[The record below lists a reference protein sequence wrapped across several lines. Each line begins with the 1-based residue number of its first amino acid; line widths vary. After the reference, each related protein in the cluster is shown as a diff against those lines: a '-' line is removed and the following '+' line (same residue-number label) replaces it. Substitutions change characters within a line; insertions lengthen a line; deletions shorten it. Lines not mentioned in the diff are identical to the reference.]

1 MKYILSVILSFLAGC
16 LVIVTV
22 YNYKDKEIVIQ
33 KETVIN
39 KNNTIKTA
47 IDKVY
52 DSVLTILGYTD
63 VDSPSTIGSAFIY
76 KVDEEYAYILTN
88 YHVIKDLTKIE
99 VRNIDLVIKEAE
111 IVGFDEYTDVAVLKT
126 DKSIS
131 KSISVLSDSSN
142 IELGDTV
149 FTVGSPLS
157 EDYYGTVTK
166 GIISYENRRITTKVN
181 EKDVLIDTI
190 QTSTTI
196 NPGNSGGPL
205 VNVNGEVIGINS
217 LKLAKEE
224 IEGMGFAIA
233 IEDVM
238 VHLDILEKGKK
249 IQRPLLG
256 ISMVNVTDKYYLYQ
270 LGINIDTKIATGVVV
285 TSVEKNSSVA
295 GILKTGDVVIKLNN
309 EQTPT
314 LAYLRYQLYRHKI
327 GDEITITYIRD
338 GQEITSNLTLKG
350 SN

>member
-22 YNYKDKEIVIQ
+22 YNYKDKEIIIE

-39 KNNTIKTA
+39 ENNTIKTA

-76 KVDEEYAYILTN
+76 KVDDEYAYILTN

-205 VNVNGEVIGINS
+205 CNSNGEVIGIITSKIIKN
-217 LKLAKEE
+217 EV
-224 IEGMGFAIA
+224 EGLGFAIP
-233 IEDVM
+233 INDIK
-238 VHLDILEKGKK
+238 LILEKLENGQAIERLESGFISVNLNSEYDLYKNE
-249 IQRPLLG
+249 LYLDEDYEYG
-256 ISMVNVTDKYYLYQ
+256 IYVKSIEEDSIFKDELKEKDIILKVNN
-270 LGINIDTKIATGVVV
+270 INIENIEEFEYFINKNDNITLEIKRDNKI
-285 TSVEKNSSVA
+285 
-295 GILKTGDVVIKLNN
+295 I
-309 EQTPT
+309 
-314 LAYLRYQLYRHKI
+314 
-327 GDEITITYIRD
+327 
-338 GQEITSNLTLKG
+338 NLEYKK
-350 SN
+350 

>member
-22 YNYKDKEIVIQ
+22 YNYKDKEIIIE

-39 KNNTIKTA
+39 ENNTIKTA

-76 KVDEEYAYILTN
+76 KVDDEYAYILTN

-99 VRNIDLVIKEAE
+99 VRNIDLVVKEAS

-205 VNVNGEVIGINS
+205 CNSNGEVIGIITSKIIKN
-217 LKLAKEE
+217 EV
-224 IEGMGFAIA
+224 EGLGFAIP
-233 IEDVM
+233 INDIK
-238 VHLDILEKGKK
+238 LILEKLENGQAIERLESDFISVNLNSEYDLYKNELYLDEDYEYGIYVK
-249 IQRPLLG
+249 IIEEDSIFKNELKEKDIILK
-256 ISMVNVTDKYYLYQ
+256 VNN
-270 LGINIDTKIATGVVV
+270 INIENIEEFEYFINKNDNITLEIKRDNKIIDL
-285 TSVEKNSSVA
+285 EYK
-295 GILKTGDVVIKLNN
+295 K
-309 EQTPT
+309 
-314 LAYLRYQLYRHKI
+314 
-327 GDEITITYIRD
+327 
-338 GQEITSNLTLKG
+338 
-350 SN
+350 

>member
-22 YNYKDKEIVIQ
+22 YNYKDKEIIIEKQ
-33 KETVIN
+33 TVIN
-39 KNNTIKTA
+39 ENNTIKTA

-76 KVDEEYAYILTN
+76 NVDEEYAYILTN

-99 VRNIDLVIKEAE
+99 VRNIDLVVKEAS

-205 VNVNGEVIGINS
+205 CNSNGEVIGMITSKIIKN
-217 LKLAKEE
+217 EV
-224 IEGMGFAIA
+224 EGLGFAIP
-233 IEDVM
+233 INDIK
-238 VHLDILEKGKK
+238 LILEKLENGQAIERLESDFTSVNLNSEYDLYKNE
-249 IQRPLLG
+249 LYLDEEYEYG
-256 ISMVNVTDKYYLYQ
+256 IYVKSIEEDSIFKNELKEKDIILKVNN
-270 LGINIDTKIATGVVV
+270 INIENIEEFEYFINKNDNITLEIKRDNKIIDL
-285 TSVEKNSSVA
+285 EYK
-295 GILKTGDVVIKLNN
+295 K
-309 EQTPT
+309 
-314 LAYLRYQLYRHKI
+314 
-327 GDEITITYIRD
+327 
-338 GQEITSNLTLKG
+338 
-350 SN
+350 

>member
-22 YNYKDKEIVIQ
+22 YNYKDKEIIIE

-39 KNNTIKTA
+39 ENNTIKTA

-76 KVDEEYAYILTN
+76 KVDDEYAYILTN

-205 VNVNGEVIGINS
+205 CNSNGEVIGIITSKIIKN
-217 LKLAKEE
+217 EV
-224 IEGMGFAIA
+224 EGLGFAIP
-233 IEDVM
+233 INDIK
-238 VHLDILEKGKK
+238 LILEKLENGQAIERLESDFTSVNLNSEYDLYKNE
-249 IQRPLLG
+249 LYLDEEYEYG
-256 ISMVNVTDKYYLYQ
+256 IYVKSIEEDSIFKNELKEKDIILKVNN
-270 LGINIDTKIATGVVV
+270 INIENIEEFEYFINKNDNITLEIKRDNKIIDL
-285 TSVEKNSSVA
+285 EYK
-295 GILKTGDVVIKLNN
+295 K
-309 EQTPT
+309 
-314 LAYLRYQLYRHKI
+314 
-327 GDEITITYIRD
+327 
-338 GQEITSNLTLKG
+338 
-350 SN
+350 

>member
-22 YNYKDKEIVIQ
+22 YNYKDKEIIIE

-39 KNNTIKTA
+39 ENNTIKTA

-76 KVDEEYAYILTN
+76 KVDDEYAYILTN

-205 VNVNGEVIGINS
+205 CNSNGEVIGIITSKIIKN
-217 LKLAKEE
+217 EV
-224 IEGMGFAIA
+224 EGLGFAIP
-233 IEDVM
+233 INDIK
-238 VHLDILEKGKK
+238 LILEKLENGQAIERLESDFISVNLNSEYDLYKNELYLDEDYEYGIYVK
-249 IQRPLLG
+249 IIEEDSIFKNELKEKDIILK
-256 ISMVNVTDKYYLYQ
+256 VNN
-270 LGINIDTKIATGVVV
+270 INIENIEEFEYFINKNDNITLEIKRDNKIIDL
-285 TSVEKNSSVA
+285 EYK
-295 GILKTGDVVIKLNN
+295 K
-309 EQTPT
+309 
-314 LAYLRYQLYRHKI
+314 
-327 GDEITITYIRD
+327 
-338 GQEITSNLTLKG
+338 
-350 SN
+350 